1 MFGLLYL
8 VCFGVI
14 QAPTNSQHLIFT
26 SIFSTYPEHIL
37 CLFLGAHWVLCL
49 CRTDGTTLRFAL
61 VTGQMQ
67 LLCSALLTAAWGA
80 VPLQAKDRDA
90 VAISWQWA
98 GPGTLQIPWTQ
109 LACGQH
115 GWAQT
120 WHLPAGSTGIKHQLA
135 PSSQL
140 LQNSKPWES
149 IKAQGEVGRT
159 RRTKDQDLLTLP
171 EEPEDKYCHF

>member
-1 MFGLLYL
+1 M
-8 VCFGVI
+8 
-14 QAPTNSQHLIFT
+14 
-26 SIFSTYPEHIL
+26 
-37 CLFLGAHWVLCL
+37 CL

-109 LACGQH
+109 TGLWAAWMGTDMASPSWQH
-115 GWAQT
+115 RDQT
-120 WHLPAGSTGIKHQLA
+120 PIGTFLPA
-135 PSSQL
+135 P
-140 LQNSKPWES
+140 
-149 IKAQGEVGRT
+149 
-159 RRTKDQDLLTLP
+159 P
-171 EEPEDKYCHF
+171 E